1 MDKRVDASLLLS
13 FYGPVLTEKQREMLR
28 LHYEDDLSLS
38 EIASLYQVTR
48 QGAHDAIRRGEQQ
61 LTNLE
66 AKLGLMGKWAHLC
79 GQLTACHGL
88 IAHGQCTAAMRMI
101 EDILREEEAMDGI

>member
-38 EIASLYQVTR
+38 EIATLYSVTR

-61 LTNLE
+61 LLALE
-66 AKLGLMGKWAHLC
+66 AKLGLMSKWSRLC
-79 GQLTACHGL
+79 DQLTACHSHLAG
-88 IAHGQCTAAMRMI
+88 GQYTEGMAII
-101 EDILREEEAMDGI
+101 EDILREEEATDGI